1 MRLPTFGLPPAVVP
15 LFYGMVL
22 VEAALGAYQT
32 VWPLW
37 MERLGAEAAVIGL
50 LLSAT
55 GILRIGVV
63 GPSAALADRF
73 GSKRLMVW
81 SRILLAAGY
90 LGAFIA
96 TDWVHLLPVILLMA
110 VGEIMFP
117 LAQAYVAHHS
127 PEAARVRAFTLIFN
141 VGPSVA
147 LVAAP
152 LMSALSVAIFGI
164 RAAFFLAAVFSIAAF
179 VVLRLLDTD
188 ERPEHRVET
197 PSSSF
202 RDAISQRPVLILFVL
217 QGLMIFS
224 LSLGISFVPTFLE
237 DVRQIEASTIALLG
251 AFPAVGSFT
260 FGLLLARSQT
270 IQQQPLIGVALAV
283 AQTMLGLAI
292 FHQFGSPAVL
302 WFAFFL
308 RGGFFSG
315 WITFISAIGSASEA
329 RHRARSFAMSEIIGG
344 LSFASGP
351 LIAGF
356 LYDSREQLPF
366 EVSMA
371 LAAML
376 IPTLLVVQR
385 RVLPRSGS

>member
-1 MRLPTFGLPPAVVP
+1 VVP
-15 LFYGMVL
+15 LFYGMFL

-37 MERLGAEAAVIGL
+37 MERLGAEAAVIGIL
-50 LLSAT
+50 LAST

-73 GSKRLMVW
+73 GAKRLMLI
-81 SRILLAAGY
+81 SRLLLAAGY
-90 LGAFIA
+90 FGAFLA
-96 TDWVHLLPVILLMA
+96 TQWVHLLPVILLMA
-110 VGEIMFP
+110 IGEIVFP

-127 PEAARVRAFTLIFN
+127 PESSRVRAFTLIFN

-147 LVAAP
+147 LVGAP
-152 LMSALSVAIFGI
+152 LLSALAVALFGI
-164 RAAFFLAAVFSIAAF
+164 RAAFFLAALFSVSAF
-179 VVLRLLDTD
+179 VALRFLDTD
-188 ERPEHRVET
+188 EKPDQHVEA

-202 RDAISQRPVLILFVL
+202 RDAIGQRPVLILFIL

-237 DVRQIEASTIALLG
+237 DVREIDASTIALLG

-270 IQQQPLIGVALAV
+270 IQQRPLIGVAAAV
-283 AQTMLGLAI
+283 AQTMVGLAI

-302 WFAFFL
+302 WFGFFL

-315 WITFISAIGSASEA
+315 WITFISAIGTASEA

-366 EVSMA
+366 EVSIA

-385 RVLPRSGS
+385 RVLPHPAT